1 MNENEKWVEVRYN
14 VWLSCF
20 QCFCMHEAVRGWHK
34 QSTRF
39 HFRFCGGIVVHT
51 FKSVTALIYCEM
63 WKWLKWSRVL
73 RKFFVIGSWDAW
85 IMHGTKVVESHITCK
100 TKKHWAAMFHM
111 SLWSRVAGPLN
122 VQHVLETDC
131 NWQDNKAHNVKKGVC
146 VCVCVC
152 VHLYL
157 CQSWL
162 LRWFFWWKQH
172 IGLNLAVR

>member
-1 MNENEKWVEVRYN
+1 
-14 VWLSCF
+14 
-20 QCFCMHEAVRGWHK
+20 MHEAVRGWHK

-39 HFRFCGGIVVHT
+39 HFRLPEMFCGGLVVHT
-51 FKSVTALIYCEM
+51 FKSATALIYCEM
-63 WKWLKWSRVL
+63 WKVARVVKGTQKVFRHRQL
-73 RKFFVIGSWDAW
+73 RCM
-85 IMHGTKVVESHITCK
+85 IMHGTKVFESYITCK

-146 VCVCVC
+146 VCV
-152 VHLYL
+152 HLYL

-162 LRWFFWWKQH
+162 LRWLVWWKQH